1 MSLFDPIAGQ
11 IAVADPQGDLWVV
24 SGRIPGDD
32 DDTTCMIQASTE
44 QQAKTLFER
53 LLYEIFGSAD
63 EIGMEKDHAVSVYGT
78 SRYIIT
84 CDRVAVLVPKELGT
98 TAGQG

>member
-32 DDTTCMIQASTE
+32 EDTTIMIQAKSQGDAE
-44 QQAKTLFER
+44 HLFEQ
-53 LLYEIFGSAD
+53 LLYEVYGSAD
-63 EIGMEKDHAVSVYGT
+63 EIGMEKDHAVSVYG
-78 SRYIIT
+78 SSCFIIT
-84 CDRVAVLVPKELGT
+84 SDRVAVLVPKELGT